1 MLPPDPRHDWR
12 EVRITERLTAD
23 RRDDIAR
30 AADLLR
36 SGGTVALPTETVYG
50 LGANALDPA
59 AVAKIFAAKARPS
72 WDPLIVHAA
81 DRALLDHIAAVPAAL
96 QPRIDTLIAAFWPGP
111 LTLLLPRTAA
121 IPDEVTAGRPLVGVR
136 MPQHP
141 VALELLRA
149 AAVPVAAPSANRF

>member
-36 SGGTVALPTETVYG
+36 SGGLVALPTETVYG

-59 AVAKIFAAKARPS
+59 AVARIFAAKMRPS
-72 WDPLIVHAA
+72 WDPIIVH
-81 DRALLDHIAAVPAAL
+81 IAGPATPENPML
-96 QPRIDTLIAAFWPGP
+96 QQLVTEIPETARTLIAAFCPAP
-111 LTLLLPRTAA
+111 PPLLLPRSAA
-121 IPDEVTAGRPLVGVR
+121 VPDAVTAGRPLVGIR
-136 MPQHP
+136 MPAHP
-141 VALELLRA
+141 VATD
-149 AAVPVAAPSANRF
+149 